1 MRTLCRFPPMLA
13 VEGFCVLSKRSITS
27 VFTSLTEFS
36 DLTLASHPLDI
47 PYNHCL
53 QNP

>member
-1 MRTLCRFPPMLA
+1 MWTLCRFPPMLA
-13 VEGFCVLSKRSITS
+13 VEGFCALSKKSITS
-27 VFTSLTEFS
+27 VFTSLTDFS

-47 PYNHCL
+47 PYTLCL